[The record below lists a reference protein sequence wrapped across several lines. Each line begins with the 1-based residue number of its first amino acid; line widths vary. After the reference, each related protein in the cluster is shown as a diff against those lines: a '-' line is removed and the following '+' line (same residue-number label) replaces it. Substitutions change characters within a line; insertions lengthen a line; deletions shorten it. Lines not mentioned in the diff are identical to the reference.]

1 MSGAGETEDPGGRA
15 AALDPAAQGFFDRAA
30 VNRELRRIAD
40 VCHTCRRCY
49 NLCPSFD
56 VLFRALD
63 RPDVEGEVDALPDR
77 DLADFSDL
85 CYGCRLCVPH
95 CPYYPPHRSAV
106 DIPRLVVRD
115 RVSRVKDA
123 GGPGFRERVLAA
135 TDSLGR
141 LATPVA
147 PVVNA
152 LCDSRPFRVL
162 LEKTLGIHRDRLLP
176 QWADETFQEWWQR
189 RGGATSPGPGLAPPR
204 DRVALFVTCSVN
216 ANNPGIAR
224 AAVAVL
230 EKNGCEVVVP
240 PQRCCGMPFLET
252 GDLDSARE
260 CRWSNVTALLP
271 FVRAGYTVV
280 APGPTCSLMLRR
292 EYPVLGGEGE
302 AKEVAAATVDLC
314 EYLMRRHAARR
325 LSTDF
330 QRSPGKVVY
339 HVPCHL
345 KVQDIGFKSRD
356 LLQLIPG
363 SEVVTVERC
372 TAHDG
377 TWSMRTEYFPISM
390 RVGRPVFETVR
401 AENPDRVASDC
412 PLAGVQIRQGTGR
425 TVKHPIQILAE
436 AYGLRE
442 EVES

>member
-1 MSGAGETEDPGGRA
+1 MNGAEETGGPA
-15 AALDPAAQGFFDRAA
+15 AERRPLDPDSRGFFDRAA
-30 VNRELRRIAD
+30 VDRELRRVAD

-63 RPDVEGEVDALPDR
+63 RPDVEGEVEALPGR

-85 CYGCRLCVPH
+85 CYECRLCIPH

-106 DIPRLVVRD
+106 DIPRLVIRD
-115 RVSRVKDA
+115 RASRVKNDGRPA
-123 GGPGFRERVLAA
+123 FRERVLAS
-135 TDSLGR
+135 TDGLGR

-147 PVVNA
+147 PLINA
-152 LCDSRPFRVL
+152 LCDSRPVRVL
-162 LEKTLGIHRDRLLP
+162 MEKTLGIHRDRLLP
-176 QWADETFQEWWQR
+176 RWTDETFMEWWQR
-189 RGGATSPGPGLAPPR
+189 RGGATSPGPGLAPAR

-216 ANNPGIAR
+216 ANSPEIGR

-240 PQRCCGMPFLET
+240 PQRCCGMPLLES

-260 CRWSNVTALLP
+260 CRWDNVTGLLP

-280 APGPTCSLMLRR
+280 APGPTCSLMLKK
-292 EYPVLGGEGE
+292 EYPALGAEDE
-302 AKEVAAATVDLC
+302 AREVAAATLDLC

-330 QRSPGKVVY
+330 PRPPGRIVY

-372 TAHDG
+372 AAHDG
-377 TWSMRTEYFPISM
+377 TWSMKTEYFPISM
-390 RVGRPVFETVR
+390 KVGRPVFETVR
-401 AENPDRVASDC
+401 AEKPDRVASDC
-412 PLAGVQIRQGTGR
+412 PLAALQIRQATGK
-425 TVKHPIQILAE
+425 TVKHPVQILAE